1 MRYIID
7 RMEGEYWLLED
18 PNRKM
23 HSVRK
28 DLLPADC
35 REGDVLEE
43 DGGIYRRNLEETL
56 RRRERLQEKQEK
68 LRKRWEKD

>member
-7 RMEGEYWLLED
+7 RMEGEYWILED

-23 HSVRK
+23 HPVKQS
-28 DLLPADC
+28 LLPQVC

-43 DGGIYRRNLEETL
+43 EGGTYRRNLEETA
-56 RRRERLQEKQEK
+56 RRREVLQKKLEK
-68 LRKRWEKD
+68 LRKKAEKV